1 MNFMDTLEYRRQEMI
16 ARRLIEIVGTTR
28 LVDELLR
35 QAEAEEAVDILRHI
49 AEKQNIELPEELAA

>member
-1 MNFMDTLEYRRQEMI
+1 MDTLEYRRQEMI